1 MTQKLKTFAI
11 ILTSIIAVAATVAP
25 AVPSMAIICGDNSSC
40 GAGDPGSGATQAAS
54 GNSQLGN
61 GCAGDG
67 QNAAGQKKCLAD
79 NPIVKD
85 LNIFV
90 EFLSGAVGV
99 VVVAMIIMGGIQ
111 YSMAGANPTALTAA
125 KQRIT
130 NALIALVA
138 FVLIFSFL
146 QWLIPGGIFS

>member
-25 AVPSMAIICGDNSSC
+25 AAPSTAICSENSSC
-40 GAGDPGSGATQAAS
+40 GAGDPGSGASQAAS
-54 GNSQLGN
+54 GSQLGN
-61 GCAGDG
+61 GCANDA
-67 QNAAGQKKCLAD
+67 QNATGQKKCLAD

-99 VVVAMIIMGGIQ
+99 VVVAMIIVGGIQ

-138 FVLIFSFL
+138 FVLIFTFL
-146 QWLIPGGIFS
+146 QWLIPGGIFN